1 MAGPGSGGTEGGADG
16 KSRFDDVYGGP
27 DPRAYFRR
35 LAPLEYEIPHHAQP
49 VFRQAAAERAA
60 LDDAR
65 THVPAVLDV
74 CCSYGINAALLN
86 HDVTLAELYERY
98 TSPGSRM
105 MSATELTAS
114 DKAFFAAR
122 RRPDAV
128 PVFGLDVSAP
138 AVHYALEVGLLDA
151 AFTDNLEQDPPS
163 PSLSRA
169 LAEVGLITLTGGGSY
184 ITARTFTALLD
195 GARRPVW
202 VSAFVLRTVSYQ
214 PISRTLAAHGLNTI
228 VDVSRAYPQRLF
240 TDEGEQ
246 RYAIAAVRA
255 LGGDPTG
262 YEENG
267 RFYSLNYE
275 SRPDTP

>member
-1 MAGPGSGGTEGGADG
+1 MAGPGSDGPESVAGG
-16 KSRFDDVYGGP
+16 KSRFDDIYGRP
-27 DPRAYFRR
+27 DPRAYFRQ
-35 LAPLEYEIPHHAQP
+35 LAPLDYEIPHHAQP

-65 THVPAVLDV
+65 THRPAVLDV

-86 HDVTLAELYERY
+86 HDVTLAEMYERY
-98 TSPGSRM
+98 TSLGNQK
-105 MSATELTAS
+105 MSTAELTAS
-114 DKAFFAAR
+114 DKAFYAAR

-138 AVHYALEVGLLDA
+138 AVHYALEVGLLDV
-151 AFTDNLEQDPPS
+151 AFTDDLEQGSPS

-195 GARRPVW
+195 GACRPVW

-214 PISRTLAAHGLNTI
+214 PIARTLAVHGLNTT
-228 VDVSRAYPQRLF
+228 VDVSCIYPQRLF
-240 TDEGEQ
+240 TDEREQ
-246 RYAIAAVRA
+246 RYAIAAVQA

-267 RFYSLNYE
+267 RFYSLHYE
-275 SRPDTP
+275 SRPDAS